1 MFHVER
7 YLLIKQYTSPK
18 EKYFGVTLIS
28 QSQSLARLCVLYS
41 VQSCILVYN
50 ISACTYLKYQYGVKK
65 LAHYFT
71 VHTPTMI
78 NIFHSFPLFTGKVA
92 KHKCKWHIYIIGL
105 KTVFFCICYHL
116 LSKHLIQLNIFCQ
129 FFNKPNRFCPPSRL
143 WI

>member
-1 MFHVER
+1 MCTVQCT
-7 YLLIKQYTSPK
+7 K
-18 EKYFGVTLIS
+18 
-28 QSQSLARLCVLYS
+28 LYS
-41 VQSCILVYN
+41 CVQYICM
-50 ISACTYLKYQYGVKK
+50 YLKCQYGVKK

-92 KHKCKWHIYIIGL
+92 KHKCKWHIYIICL

-129 FFNKPNRFCPPSRL
+129 FFNKPNRFCPPTVADFGFKIHKTTPLSNLSSEQCRNT
-143 WI
+143 I